1 MSEKNPQNF
10 ANHARFDPLFHFIIV
25 PIFLITWIMTV
36 VTLVRRPA
44 LLAAWGV
51 VFMTAAILGLLKAR
65 VYALKVQDR
74 VIRLEERLRL
84 TALLPPSA
92 QAGIAT
98 LTEAQL
104 IALRFASDAEVPAL
118 AERCIH
124 EKLARK
130 DVKQAIQSWRPD
142 YWRV

>member
-1 MSEKNPQNF
+1 
-10 ANHARFDPLFHFIIV
+10 
-25 PIFLITWIMTV
+25 
-36 VTLVRRPA
+36 
-44 LLAAWGV
+44 
-51 VFMTAAILGLLKAR
+51 MTAAILGLLKAR

-84 TALLPPSA
+84 TALLPASA
-92 QAGIAT
+92 QAGIAS

-118 AERCIH
+118 AERCMN
-124 EKLARK
+124 EKLSRK
-130 DVKQAIQSWRPD
+130 DVKQAVQSWRPD